1 MGKHRRTPAGPHPSR
16 LTNVLAKLR
25 LDLYILCLLGT
36 VGVASILPARG
47 SSAVVLTHATTIAIG
62 FLFFLYGARLS
73 SREAL
78 DGLRQWR
85 LHALVLAST
94 YVLFPLLGLAAKL
107 LVPTVLTPELYTGL
121 MFLCCLPST
130 VQSSIA
136 FTSIARG
143 NVAAAICSASFSN
156 ILGIALTPVLVAVFL
171 VTRYGGIS
179 WGSVGDIMLQLM
191 APFLAGQLL
200 RRWIGVFLARHK
212 KVLGPLDRGSIL
224 LVVYTAFSEG
234 VVAGIWSR
242 LTPVS
247 LLLLVGT
254 NVVLLALVLGVTTW
268 TARNFGF
275 DREDEIVIVFCGSK
289 KSLASGI
296 PMATVLFSAQT
307 VGLVVLPLMLFHQI
321 QLMTCAWLARRYAAQ
336 EEVQLAPAEAGA
348 TT

>member
-1 MGKHRRTPAGPHPSR
+1 MGKHRRPTAGARPSR
-16 LTNVLAKLR
+16 LGNVLAKLR
-25 LDLYILCLLGT
+25 LDLYVLCLLGT

-85 LHALVLAST
+85 LHAVVLAST
-94 YVLFPLLGLAAKL
+94 YFLFPLLGLAARL
-107 LVPTVLTPELYTGL
+107 LVPTVLTPELYAGL

-156 ILGIALTPVLVAVFL
+156 ILGIVLTPVLVAVFL

-179 WGSVGDIMLQLM
+179 WGSVRDIMLQLM
-191 APFLAGQLL
+191 VPFLAGQLL
-200 RRWIGVFLARHK
+200 RRWIGAFLARHK
-212 KVLGPLDRGSIL
+212 KVLGLVDRGSIL

-268 TARNFGF
+268 SARNYGFG
-275 DREDEIVIVFCGSK
+275 REDEIVIVFCGSK

-321 QLMTCAWLARRYAAQ
+321 QLMTCAWLARRYAARA
-336 EEVQLAPAEAGA
+336 VQLAPTEAGA
-348 TT
+348 TI